1 MTSQTLGPFG
11 QPSGGWPIAR
21 DIPDSYFQVACY
33 QTRSNVQSGAI
44 PQGYHAVAN
53 YRWVT
58 GMRNVY
64 AIQRQQNMDLASR
77 IAEVIHNQF
86 GLKLKEQSSMYRHP
100 YPAYFDRV
108 PLPNRYKMPD
118 FSKFSG

>member
-1 MTSQTLGPFG
+1 
-11 QPSGGWPIAR
+11 
-21 DIPDSYFQVACY
+21 
-33 QTRSNVQSGAI
+33 VQSGAI

-118 FSKFSG
+118 FSKFSGQDNVSTIEHISQFLAQCGEAAA